1 MTSKQR
7 AYLKSLA
14 MTMDPIF
21 QIGKGSLT
29 PENTSAIA
37 EALAV
42 RELIKINVLQNCMD
56 DPKELARTLAERT
69 HSQVVQVIGK
79 KIVLYKERQEKN
91 RTSTLRGGIF
101 LKKEKARKIGIMGG
115 TFDPIHIGHLILGEN
130 AWHQF
135 GLEKVLFMPSAN
147 PPHKPNR
154 IGRADIQERVDM
166 VRGAIAD
173 NPHFELSLEEAFRED
188 YCYTSETLQEMTV
201 KHPDTEYYFIMGAD
215 SLFAFETWHEPQKIC
230 QNCVIVAA
238 VRDHVSAEHFKEQI
252 EYLTQKYQVDIRI
265 LATPNIDVS
274 SHEIREWIRKANTSL
289 KYYVPDKVIS
299 YIKEKNLYSECKE

>member
-1 MTSKQR
+1 M
-7 AYLKSLA
+7 
-14 MTMDPIF
+14 
-21 QIGKGSLT
+21 
-29 PENTSAIA
+29 
-37 EALAV
+37 
-42 RELIKINVLQNCMD
+42 
-56 DPKELARTLAERT
+56 
-69 HSQVVQVIGK
+69 
-79 KIVLYKERQEKN
+79 
-91 RTSTLRGGIF
+91 
-101 LKKEKARKIGIMGG
+101 KKEKARKIGIMGG

-215 SLFAFETWHEPQKIC
+215 SLFQFEHWKGPEEIC
-230 QNCVIVAA
+230 RLATLVVA
-238 VRDHVSAEHFKEQI
+238 VRDHVSEKKLDAQILHLKEILGARI
-252 EYLTQKYQVDIRI
+252 EKLD
-265 LATPNIDVS
+265 TPNIDIS
-274 SHEIREWIRKANTSL
+274 SETLRSWIASGHSL
-289 KYYVPDKVIS
+289 RYYVPNPVIS
-299 YIKEKNLYSECKE
+299 YIEEQRIYSRN